1 WPENGGAGCAPST
14 TRRNLRDVGR
24 FFGGE
29 HAGRMGRERRTIEAQ
44 RVTEDDAGIEP
55 GHIKTTLAKLARQL
69 ALGGVD
75 RATGVY
81 VSVHHGEPD
90 SSRGR
95 RLSRQQFGLVL
106 GHQRVDDLAEGVT
119 FDHLRQLVECEI
131 DAMVTHAPLGKIIGA
146 YALGAVT
153 GADLPSTFGGARS
166 VALLT
171 LEVVEPGAQDRHGLG
186 AISVLRTI
194 LLHHDNDAGRD

>member
-55 GHIKTTLAKLARQL
+55 GRIETTLAKLARQL

-81 VSVHHGEPD
+81 VSVRHGEPQNGG

-95 RLSRQQFGLVL
+95 RLSRQQFGLML
-106 GHQRVDDLAEGVT
+106 CHQRVDDLAEGVA
-119 FDHLRQLVECEI
+119 FDHLRQLVEREI
-131 DAMVTHAPLGKIIGA
+131 DAMVAHAPLGKIIGA
-146 YALGAVT
+146 DALRAVT
-153 GADLPSTFGGARS
+153 GADLPSSFGGAGS
-166 VALLT
+166 IPLLT
-171 LEVVEPGAQDRHGLG
+171 LEVVESGAQDGHGLG
-186 AISVLRTI
+186 AVSVL
-194 LLHHDNDAGRD
+194 